1 MQLRVRMDLAYD
13 GTAFAGWAV
22 QPGQRTVQAV
32 LEDALR
38 TLARA
43 EVGPRV
49 TVAGRT
55 DAGVH
60 ARGQVGYG
68 VRPSAR
74 GRGVATWALGEMLS
88 VVREVGLMRV
98 LVVCSEDNIASGRV
112 IERCGGVL
120 ADVCLTDLGTARRYW
135 IDLNAG

>member
-1 MQLRVRMDLAYD
+1 MQAEAEPEGPRCTYRWIVED
-13 GTAFAGWAV
+13 GTVLGGIAV
-22 QPGQRTVQAV
+22 GHQLNEFR
-32 LEDALR
+32 L
-38 TLARA
+38 
-43 EVGPRV
+43 
-49 TVAGRT
+49 
-55 DAGVH
+55 H